1 MNKREYQPLHP
12 EECTHRSF
20 TIAVDM
26 AHMNARYL
34 DTLSGFI
41 PKLEMRQLQM
51 NLLYTLIDIMGATS
65 NLDPEV
71 VLDECRLYFKRM
83 ERLRK
88 DE

>member
-1 MNKREYQPLHP
+1 MNKRTYPVLHP
-12 EECTHRSF
+12 EECSHRSF

-34 DTLSGFI
+34 DTLSGFL

-51 NLLYTLIDIMGATS
+51 NLLYTLIDIMGATA

-71 VLDECRLYFKRM
+71 VLEECRLYFQRM
-83 ERLRK
+83 GRLRDK
-88 DE
+88 E